1 MGFFDRFRKKKK
13 KDAEPA
19 AKEKAAKP
27 AAKAAPEAPKEVP
40 LPTEPVPRA
49 VELAKRFNEANIAA
63 GKYNRTRG
71 DLFNA
76 DLAAI
81 AASDAADDD
90 KMVQIGQVR
99 GGMLLAAMTVANAV
113 KAE

>member
-1 MGFFDRFRKKKK
+1 MGFFDRFKKKK
-13 KDAEPA
+13 KKEEPA
-19 AKEKAAKP
+19 AAAPAKEK
-27 AAKAAPEAPKEVP
+27 KAAPAPEVKEAP
-40 LPTEPVPRA
+40 LPTEPVPKA
-49 VELAKRFNEANIAA
+49 AELAKRFNEANVAA
-63 GKYNRTRG
+63 GKYNRARA

-81 AASDAADDD
+81 AGSDASDDD
-90 KMVQIGQVR
+90 KLVQIGQVR

>member
-13 KDAEPA
+13 NADPG

-27 AAKAAPEAPKEVP
+27 AAAAAPEAPKEAP
-40 LPTEPVPRA
+40 LPTEPVPKA
-49 VELAKRFNEANIAA
+49 VELAKRFNEANVAA
-63 GKYNRTRG
+63 GKYNRTRA

-90 KMVQIGQVR
+90 KLVQVGQVR